1 MARRK
6 PLTQPAT
13 AHASTPDDGVTPPL
27 RLVGGPE
34 VGTPG
39 ALLLTTCQKR
49 RARLAPIVAA
59 LGLKVGEPS
68 GISEAREQLAR
79 GDALMLFV
87 DADLPGSEAFEA
99 VADFKTAHPETAV
112 VVVSDD
118 AGLEIAMR
126 AMQSGAC
133 ELIPS
138 TIALD
143 VAVARLRP
151 QVLRAEKMHARRQA
165 MNTKIDR
172 LKSLCRQLN
181 SARHEVTRHVGS
193 LCTNLTGAYREMAD
207 QLEMVGLSSEFN
219 SLIRQELDVESLLR
233 TALEYMLTKTG
244 PTNAAVFLPATSG
257 DFSLG
262 AYVNYD
268 CAKDTAE
275 VLLDHLAA
283 ALAPKFET
291 EREVVFMN
299 GRGEL
304 EARIGEAADWLRE
317 SACVTLSC
325 RVDGECLAVLTLF
338 RDRSAPFGEGL
349 RPILKT
355 MGDLFGK
362 QLSRII
368 HVHHRHLP
376 KSKWGAPGDPCDPP
390 ERNDDDIDLAA

>member
-6 PLTQPAT
+6 PQPQPET
-13 AHASTPDDGVTPPL
+13 TPEAVAPPL

-34 VGTPG
+34 AGTPG
-39 ALLLTTCQKR
+39 VLLLTTCQLR
-49 RARLAPIVAA
+49 RARLAPIAAA

-68 GISEAREQLAR
+68 GVAEAREQLSR
-79 GDALMLFV
+79 GEALMLFI
-87 DADLPGSEAFEA
+87 DADLPRGEAFEI
-99 VADFKTAHPETAV
+99 VADFKTAHPETAIV
-112 VVVSDD
+112 IVSDD
-118 AGLEIAMR
+118 SSLEVAMR
-126 AMQSGAC
+126 AMQAGAC
-133 ELIPS
+133 DLIPS
-138 TIALD
+138 TVALD
-143 VAVARLRP
+143 TAVARLRP
-151 QVLRAEKMHARRQA
+151 QVRRAEKMHARRQA
-165 MNTKIDR
+165 MNAKIDK

-181 SARHEVTRHVGS
+181 ASRHEVTRHVGS

-291 EREVVFMN
+291 ERDVVFMN
-299 GRGEL
+299 ARGEL
-304 EARIGEAADWLRE
+304 EARIGEAADWLRD

-338 RDRSAPFGEGL
+338 RDRSTPFSESL

-376 KSKWGAPGDPCDPP
+376 KSKWGAPGDPCDPGSPP
-390 ERNDDDIDLAA
+390 ERDDDIDLAA

>member
-6 PLTQPAT
+6 PLQQTEV
-13 AHASTPDDGVTPPL
+13 TPEGVTPPL
-27 RLVGGPE
+27 RLVGAQAPGI
-34 VGTPG
+34 PG
-39 ALLLTTCQKR
+39 AMLLTTCQSR
-49 RARLAPIVAA
+49 RERLAPIMAA
-59 LGLKVGEPS
+59 LELKIVEPS
-68 GISEAREQLAR
+68 SVPEARESLSR
-79 GDALMLFV
+79 GEALMLLV
-87 DADLPGSEAFEA
+87 DADLPRGEAFEI
-99 VADFKTAHPETAV
+99 VADLHTAHPELAIV
-112 VVVSDD
+112 VLSDD
-118 AGLEIAMR
+118 CGVETAMR
-126 AMQSGAC
+126 AMQAGAC
-133 ELIPS
+133 DLIPS
-138 TIALD
+138 TISLD
-143 VAVARLRP
+143 FAVARLRP
-151 QVLRAEKMHARRQA
+151 QLLRAEKMHARRQA
-165 MNTKIDR
+165 MNVKIDK

-283 ALAPKFET
+283 ALAPKFEG
-291 EREVVFMN
+291 ERDVVFMN
-299 GRGEL
+299 ARGEL

-317 SACVTLSC
+317 SSVVTMAC

-338 RDRSAPFGEGL
+338 RDRSTPFSESL
-349 RPILKT
+349 KPVLKT

>member
-1 MARRK
+1 M
-6 PLTQPAT
+6 
-13 AHASTPDDGVTPPL
+13 
-27 RLVGGPE
+27 
-34 VGTPG
+34 
-39 ALLLTTCQKR
+39 LLTTCHTR
-49 RARLAPIVAA
+49 RARMAPIMAA
-59 LGLKVGEPS
+59 LGLKLAEPS
-68 GISEAREQLAR
+68 SVPEARESLAR
-79 GDALMLFV
+79 GDALMLLV
-87 DADLPGSEAFEA
+87 DADLPRGEAFEI
-99 VADFKTAHPETAV
+99 VADLHTAHPEVAV
-112 VVVSDD
+112 VVLSDD
-118 AGLEIAMR
+118 CGVETAMR

-133 ELIPS
+133 DLIPS

-143 VAVARLRP
+143 IAVARLRP
-151 QVLRAEKMHARRQA
+151 QILRAEKMHARRQA
-165 MNTKIDR
+165 MNAKIDK

-207 QLEMVGLSSEFN
+207 QLEMVGLASEFN

-283 ALAPKFET
+283 ALAPKFES

-299 GRGEL
+299 ARGEL

-317 SACVTLSC
+317 SSVVTMAC

-338 RDRSAPFGEGL
+338 RDRSTPFSESL
-349 RPILKT
+349 KPVLKT